1 MYQPLRIAIPYRNHN
16 RNCLDRSVQFI
27 VTKVNKQFMHECLH
41 LTTVLQLQTDYTSG
55 ARLYVWSPQ
64 KLKILLEMQSKF
76 PVIFGI
82 TNNIGQRAKQYACP
96 NIFIGGQMPR
106 LLHWIDTCVSRL
118 YMAQTL
124 F

>member
-1 MYQPLRIAIPYRNHN
+1 M
-16 RNCLDRSVQFI
+16 SVYISLQSYSY
-27 VTKVNKQFMHECLH
+27 KQTRRQSIL
-41 LTTVLQLQTDYTSG
+41 G